1 VLAHVDRDQVP
12 RDFEYYR
19 FDVPDDAVMA
29 VQNQAA
35 HARFAQIA
43 VAADGPVNIDLRL
56 LE

>member
-1 VLAHVDRDQVP
+1 MSIAIKCP